1 MLRIGLTG
9 SIATGKS
16 TVLAM
21 FEDLGIPVFSSDDAV
36 HRLYAGRAAPELDRL
51 FPGVA
56 RDGVVD
62 RTELSRRLLATP
74 ERLAEIE
81 AVVHPMVRDE
91 VARFFDAAEQ
101 EGAPLAVADVP
112 LLFERGFDYGLD
124 AVIVTVVDESVQ
136 RERALARPGMSVEK
150 LDAILARQMPQADK
164 KRRADHVID
173 TSISIEATRRAVEAL
188 VENLK
193 ASRNSP

>member
-62 RTELSRRLLATP
+62 RAELSRRLLAAP

-164 KRRADHVID
+164 KRRADHVVD
-173 TSISIEATRRAVEAL
+173 TSTSIEATRRAVEAL
-188 VENLK
+188 VEKLK
-193 ASRNSP
+193 ASRKSP

>member
-62 RTELSRRLLATP
+62 RTELSRRLLAAP

-173 TSISIEATRRAVEAL
+173 TSISIEATRREVQAL
-188 VENLK
+188 VEKLK
-193 ASRNSP
+193 ASRKSP